1 MKCICQLKKPDISTR
16 SSYTFD
22 QLEKSIK
29 AIETLDNFSET
40 LHGNLRR
47 IRNEYIQNE
56 HLLQSVLRELP
67 ALKESMNH
75 QNAFIA
81 HMNQNEQPLA
91 EDILL
96 SKQRLTDNSL
106 KLMDGTCIWRIENVL
121 QKMR

>member
-16 SSYTFD
+16 SSHTFD

-40 LHGNLRR
+40 LHGNLQR

>member
-67 ALKESMNH
+67 ALKESMDH